1 MSLLHERE
9 NNEDTESFLKQNGD
23 KFSRDCIRAMQLMYL
38 GERLN
43 GETCKSL
50 HKIHDRRL
58 RECFAARPDVVKKAW
73 KLDSNGKRL
82 YVEYWINVILPPSKT
97 EVIKNANKT
106 IEILKSVGKQVSL
119 F

>member
-1 MSLLHERE
+1 MLHERE

-73 KLDSNGKRL
+73 KRDANGKRL
-82 YVEYWINVILPPSKT
+82 YMEYWIDCPKQETKT

-106 IEILKSVGKQVSL
+106 IEMLKNVGKQVSL